1 MKGFITSI
9 IMLWV
14 LLFSVVVVSAGN
26 QEMIEN
32 RVQEL
37 DNEHKRVLELIPD
50 KPKDGEIIVKSYIR
64 NDKNE
69 WVEYQVIDSNDR
81 QKSKRGKIVLEGR
94 KTP

>member
-1 MKGFITSI
+1 
-9 IMLWV
+9 MLWV